1 MKLAQILDK
10 YPNDQFLLSNRKNLL
25 IFEEQRVSVVKLF
38 METLSECKDKK
49 KILDLYYKDLY
60 FYISIIQIS
69 VIILSVI
76 SAFLQ
81 ALQMQVSFHSSF
93 IPIFLLCVSTY
104 ISLIMSLSKFFKL
117 DEKKESVN
125 NLKEKYAELQNEI
138 RFVLDRLKAWKEPW
152 YLDTSNLDEGL
163 INWKEIY
170 TELNTEYTQLI
181 KKKQALRTDYETS
194 LQSHKTIEKYKKRI
208 LIDEIEYQNDKKEL
222 MEDLKGEGGDFELNS
237 DKTSNSSLNSNENN
251 NFNLANVTKI

>member
-1 MKLAQILDK
+1 MKLVETLDR

-25 IFEEQRVSVVKLF
+25 IFEEQRGSVVKLF

-163 INWKEIY
+163 MNWKEIY

-208 LIDEIEYQNDKKEL
+208 LIDELEYQNDKREL
-222 MEDLKGEGGDFELNS
+222 MEDFNIKGDFELNS
-237 DKTSNSSLNSNENN
+237 DKTSNSSLDSNGNN
-251 NFNLANVTKI
+251 NFTNVTKI